1 MPGALLLE
9 AREDGEELRLDNK
22 DSQRGIED
30 FTRIV
35 LRPLA
40 SPLPLGFFA
49 FGIGSVLQSAFQLGL
64 IPQEENQN
72 LALLFGAFVFPLE
85 FLAAILAFPSR
96 ETVGA
101 TALSIIAF
109 SWLGTALV
117 TYTSAPDLPSPTLGV
132 LDLALALILLLL
144 GTVGVLGK
152 PLLASVMFLAFF
164 RFGLNGLYELTASTG
179 IQIVSGII
187 GCVIFLLS
195 LYGGMALSAEDAQH
209 RTVLPFG
216 RRGEARQA
224 FEGDLS
230 EQVGPI
236 EKEAGVRKQ
245 L

>member
-1 MPGALLLE
+1 M
-9 AREDGEELRLDNK
+9 
-22 DSQRGIED
+22 
-30 FTRIV
+30 
-35 LRPLA
+35 
-40 SPLPLGFFA
+40 
-49 FGIGSVLQSAFQLGL
+49 
-64 IPQEENQN
+64 
-72 LALLFGAFVFPLE
+72 
-85 FLAAILAFPSR
+85 
-96 ETVGA
+96 
-101 TALSIIAF
+101 
-109 SWLGTALV
+109 
-117 TYTSAPDLPSPTLGV
+117 

-195 LYGGMALSAEDAQH
+195 LYGGLALSAEDAQH